1 MHELRRGRLLA
12 LSEDSVLVRKNGTE
26 KAIGGHAT
34 PIRDHRGHV
43 NTQSHFVCRI
53 VYTPT
58 GDKSP
63 VYKTAPDSSG

>member
-1 MHELRRGRLLA
+1 MNPFA
-12 LSEDSVLVRKNGTE
+12 ANDSSSAVART
-26 KAIGGHAT
+26 A
-34 PIRDHRGHV
+34 V
-43 NTQSHFVCRI
+43 NTQRHFVCRI